1 MAKRWRK
8 QPDETG
14 LRATG
19 QRPRGFELREDGEI
33 IAHVSPIVAQGR
45 YTITGWYWYGF
56 SQNTANCPVE
66 TADECKKQVKEY
78 IKSKGL

>member
-14 LRATG
+14 LPRVC
-19 QRPRGFELREDGEI
+19 QSPRGYELRENGEI
-33 IAHVSPIVAQGR
+33 IAHVVPCMKDTV
-45 YTITGWYWYGF
+45 TIASWYWYGF
-56 SQNTANCPVE
+56 GQNTSNSPRQ